1 MNEGYVKGYRKGYR
15 DAKENV
21 IRCIAKQ
28 YREHGELIPS
38 WLSLGGVISQERP
51 QGVWLA
57 REDMDYLD
65 ENKAFHNHFQC
76 NQCGLIHDFID
87 GHTSQ
92 YNFCPNCGTYMR
104 FNNELK
110 EANYED

>member
-1 MNEGYVKGYRKGYR
+1 MTN
-15 DAKENV
+15 KEAIEILENYHFHYKNDD
-21 IRCIAKQ
+21 IHEAHNLAIKALEEK
-28 YREHGELIPS
+28 
-38 WLSLGGVISQERP
+38 P
-51 QGVWLA
+51 QGEWLA

-65 ENKAFHNHFQC
+65 ENKAFHNHFEC

-110 EANYED
+110 EE